1 MSCFCAV
8 RPSEANFGI
17 QIGKCREDI
26 MMQKFSYDVSRG
38 LESFWKGVVFSVEH
52 MSVTHWMILG
62 SLSVIVGFLMLRTQ
76 RI

>member
-1 MSCFCAV
+1 
-8 RPSEANFGI
+8 
-17 QIGKCREDI
+17 
-26 MMQKFSYDVSRG
+26 MQKFSYDVSRG

-52 MSVTHWMILG
+52 MSVTHWAILG